1 MSDAA
6 SQDDAPIDAAD
17 PVWSRLPG
25 AAVAALY
32 IRGVQKAVRE
42 NLFVFFGAGT
52 GAFLSDSFGLREA
65 GLIGGGLL
73 LLGLLVTLVYHRR
86 FRFQLTDDAIRV
98 RKGLFE
104 QKELKVRFERVQNVA
119 FSQPLYIK
127 PLGLT
132 RVNLETPGAAQTE
145 VELPGIP
152 TAHAHALRDRIA
164 GARERAATG
173 SDGGDA
179 SRAADST
186 AAAELEGKGVE
197 AVADATFQ
205 PSVGDLFRYGMTSN
219 QIWIVLGVIGGPLA
233 ERIGDRVDEAV
244 EWAEQAG
251 LVDVDALS
259 SAPLLAVAAVL
270 GLVAAF
276 IALGLGISG
285 LIAVIRFHG
294 YRLTG
299 DAERLHAEFGLL
311 DRRETSLKRS
321 KLHSLELVQ
330 TAFGRLLRRWH
341 AVGHQAALDAMNP
354 MNQDKRFL
362 VPGISPERLPA
373 VASEMADREWREPE
387 FEAIDKRF
395 RRVYWQRVVLLPLLV
410 LLVFDWVSPGNPAW
424 LPLALIGLAA
434 FVAGL
439 VHLRWKR
446 WGVHIGPDGL
456 QVREGLVGTK
466 IIMFEDARCQQ
477 VKVTTSPYQ
486 RRHGLASLTVRL
498 PHGERTV
505 PYLPEALAAD
515 LANRMMYRIE
525 TSTEHAL

>member
-1 MSDAA
+1 MSDAET
-6 SQDDAPIDAAD
+6 QDDAPAD
-17 PVWSRLPG
+17 TMGPAWQRLPNS
-25 AAVAALY
+25 AVAALY
-32 IRGVQKAVRE
+32 ISGVQKAVRE

-65 GLIGGGLL
+65 GLIAGGLL

-86 FRFQLTDDAIRV
+86 FRFHLGDDAIRV

-119 FSQPLYIK
+119 FSQPLYLK

-132 RVNLETPGAAQTE
+132 RLNLETPGAAQTE

-152 TAHAHALRDRIA
+152 TEDALALRDLIS
-164 GARERAATG
+164 GAHARA
-173 SDGGDA
+173 
-179 SRAADST
+179 RAPGAE
-186 AAAELEGKGVE
+186 AAAVPSSDPHSGED
-197 AVADATFQ
+197 ADRSDSAMYT

-219 QIWIVLGVIGGPLA
+219 QIWIVLGVVAGPLA
-233 ERIGDRVDEAV
+233 ERIGDRVDDAV
-244 EWAEQAG
+244 EWAKQSG

-270 GLVAAF
+270 GLIAAF
-276 IALGLGISG
+276 IALGLGVSG

-299 DAERLHAEFGLL
+299 DAERLHAEYGLL

-341 AVGHQAALDAMNP
+341 AVGHQAALDALNP
-354 MNQDKRFL
+354 MNRDKRFL

-373 VASEMADREWREPE
+373 VASEMAARDWREPE
-387 FEAIDKRF
+387 FQAIDSRF
-395 RRVYWQRVVLLPLLV
+395 RRVYWQRVVLLPLLI
-410 LLVFDWVSPGNPAW
+410 LLVFDWISPGNPDW
-424 LPLALIGLAA
+424 IPFALVGLAG
-434 FVAGL
+434 FVALL

-466 IIMFEDARCQQ
+466 IILFEDARCQQ

-486 RRHGLASLTVRL
+486 RRHALASLTVRL

-505 PYLPEALAAD
+505 PYLPERLAAD

>member
-6 SQDDAPIDAAD
+6 SPDSASDTPPDDAGGPA
-17 PVWSRLPG
+17 WNRLPG
-25 AAVAALY
+25 SAVAALY
-32 IRGVQKAVRE
+32 INGVQKAVRE
-42 NLFVFFGAGT
+42 NLFLFFGAGT
-52 GAFLSDSFGLREA
+52 GAFLSESFGLREA
-65 GLIGGGLL
+65 GLIAGGLL
-73 LLGLLVTLVYHRR
+73 LAGLLVTLVYHRR
-86 FRFQLTDDAIRV
+86 FRFQVADDAIRV

-119 FSQPLYIK
+119 FSQPLYLK

-132 RVNLETPGAAQTE
+132 RLNLETPGAAQTE

-152 TAHAHALRDRIA
+152 TADAHALRDRIA
-164 GARERAATG
+164 GVRA
-173 SDGGDA
+173 
-179 SRAADST
+179 RAADAVETPAASAGDGG
-186 AAAELEGKGVE
+186 AAADLDP
-197 AVADATFQ
+197 AADAKYQ

-233 ERIGDRVDEAV
+233 ERIGDRVDDAV
-244 EWAEQAG
+244 DWAEQAG
-251 LVDVDALS
+251 VVDVDALS

-270 GLVAAF
+270 GLVALF
-276 IALGLGISG
+276 IALGLVVSG
-285 LIAVIRFHG
+285 LIAVVRFHG

-299 DAERLHAEFGLL
+299 DAERLHAEYGLL

-330 TAFGRLLRRWH
+330 TAFGRVLRRWH

-354 MNQDKRFL
+354 INQGKRFL

-373 VASEMADREWREPE
+373 VASEMAAREWRPPE
-387 FEAIDKRF
+387 FEPIDKRF
-395 RRVYWQRVVLLPLLV
+395 RRVYWQRLLPIPLAMAAVNHFFGDGWSWLPEALVAAAVLLA
-410 LLVFDWVSPGNPAW
+410 F
-424 LPLALIGLAA
+424 LI
-434 FVAGL
+434 
-439 VHLRWKR
+439 HLRWKR
-446 WGVHIGPDGL
+446 WGVQIGEDGL

-466 IIMFEDARCQQ
+466 IILFEDARCQQ

-505 PYLPEALAAD
+505 PYLPEALAAE